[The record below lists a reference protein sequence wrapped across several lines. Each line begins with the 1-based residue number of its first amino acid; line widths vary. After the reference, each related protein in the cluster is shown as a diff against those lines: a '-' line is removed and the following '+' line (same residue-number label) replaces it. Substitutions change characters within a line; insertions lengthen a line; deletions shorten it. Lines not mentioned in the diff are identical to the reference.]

1 MDGYVV
7 HGGMGMARGSYARI
21 EDGRGILVYVWEGE
35 LWITQEGDSRDRY
48 VGRGGW
54 FRIESDGLTLVSAL
68 GAGAEVVFSRP
79 RSPETL
85 GERLGRLWSGWF
97 APRSRP
103 TTAAL

>member
-1 MDGYVV
+1 MEHLAYDSLRLE
-7 HGGMGMARGSYARI
+7 RGNPLRI
-21 EDGRGILVYVWEGE
+21 ENGRDVLVYVWSGG

-103 TTAAL
+103 TAAAL